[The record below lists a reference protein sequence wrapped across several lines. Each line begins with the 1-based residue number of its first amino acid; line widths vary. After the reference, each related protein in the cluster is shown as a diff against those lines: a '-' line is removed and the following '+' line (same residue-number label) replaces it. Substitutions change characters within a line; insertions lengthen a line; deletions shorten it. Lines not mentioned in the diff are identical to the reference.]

1 MLSVITSSSPMG
13 DKPMAFCFQFY
24 DSSFAYHQISN
35 TALTKAALDR
45 KAYHLLFLTQN
56 SVPQNSPQKSDCVAS
71 LIARA
76 VAQNQFVDIK
86 GNLIC
91 LVGGQDR
98 LCSWS
103 SKQTYTCN
111 SLMPVLWERFSLAS
125 LLCSKIWSNVYTR
138 KFFKGNRRKLSH
150 TLPIQIAGF

>member
-1 MLSVITSSSPMG
+1 MG

-45 KAYHLLFLTQN
+45 KAYHLLSLTQN
-56 SVPQNSPQKSDCVAS
+56 SVPQNSPQKSDWVAS

-98 LCSWS
+98 LCS
-103 SKQTYTCN
+103 
-111 SLMPVLWERFSLAS
+111 
-125 LLCSKIWSNVYTR
+125 
-138 KFFKGNRRKLSH
+138 
-150 TLPIQIAGF
+150 